1 MSRMLLFT
9 HAAAWSAARE
19 LAAAG
24 RRTDALARLTAVL
37 ASPALPQDVATAANR
52 LAGRLHLAAG
62 RFAKARRHLLA
73 AAKLSPASTDRE
85 KAELHHL
92 VGLAFQNDPYGCD
105 RRAARR
111 FKLAAKLDPHNAT
124 YRAALGLACVRRNRV
139 RAGVAHLEAAAA
151 LAPTDSAVLGVVL
164 DGFREADR
172 PRLGL
177 AAVTRAMFL
186 APADAKIRRL
196 WDRVRFDVA
205 SATQATGRRRADR
218 GDAKVL
224 PFLRVNTGGTA
235 TGTTAGT
242 TAGPG
247 GVVRRDLGVRPAPHF
262 NRLRAYGD
270 RA

>member
-52 LAGRLHLAAG
+52 LAGRLHLASG

-73 AAKLSPASTDRE
+73 AAKLSPAD
-85 KAELHHL
+85 AELHHL

-124 YRAALGLACVRRNRV
+124 YRAALGLACVRMNRV
-139 RAGVAHLEAAAA
+139 RTGVAHLEAAAA

-186 APADAKIRRL
+186 APSDAKIRRL

-235 TGTTAGT
+235 TGTTAG
-242 TAGPG
+242 PG